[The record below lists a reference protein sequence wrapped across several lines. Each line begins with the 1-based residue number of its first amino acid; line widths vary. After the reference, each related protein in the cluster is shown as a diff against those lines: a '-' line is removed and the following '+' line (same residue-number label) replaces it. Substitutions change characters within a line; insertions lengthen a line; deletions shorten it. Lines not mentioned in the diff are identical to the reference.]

1 MESTPDGGH
10 DRLGTASGARSR
22 VAEIANAAL
31 RGAAS
36 GVLGAAAMAAASK
49 LEQLATGPA

>member
-1 MESTPDGGH
+1 VDV
-10 DRLGTASGARSR
+10 TASGAPSR
-22 VAEIANAAL
+22 VAELAHAAL

>member
-1 MESTPDGGH
+1 MN
-10 DRLGTASGARSR
+10 ASSARSR

>member
-1 MESTPDGGH
+1 M
-10 DRLGTASGARSR
+10 TASGARSR

-49 LEQLATGPA
+49 VEQLATGRPDS